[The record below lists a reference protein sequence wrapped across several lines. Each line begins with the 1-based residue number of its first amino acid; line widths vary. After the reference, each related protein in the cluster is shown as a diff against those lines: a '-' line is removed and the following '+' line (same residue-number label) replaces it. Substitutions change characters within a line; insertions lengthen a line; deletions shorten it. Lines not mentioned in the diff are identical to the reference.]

1 MIVNNKNKLK
11 VLTSWVRFSAGKK
24 QRWSINIAEL
34 CSFLSTEDLALYAK
48 CDYTYAQA
56 QSYTQQTT
64 CSSTQYPSTPQ
75 CHLKWEHS
83 SAPEG
88 VEISF

>member
-48 CDYTYAQA
+48 CDYTYA
-56 QSYTQQTT
+56 
-64 CSSTQYPSTPQ
+64 
-75 CHLKWEHS
+75 
-83 SAPEG
+83 
-88 VEISF
+88 